1 MAKINSDWFGEET
14 ATFGDRV
21 AGAREAASMT
31 RTALARRLGV
41 HRDTVVAWEADR
53 SEPRANKLSM
63 MAGVLN
69 VSIMWL
75 LNGGGDGTES
85 PPNELASAAA
95 ELNAIALELRDLRD
109 ALLAAE
115 GRAAK
120 LQSRLNLIVRNNRYE
135 PGV

>member
-1 MAKINSDWFGEET
+1 MAKINSDWYGEET

-41 HRDTVVAWEADR
+41 HRDTVVAWEEDR

-75 LNGGGDGTES
+75 LNGGGEGAES
-85 PPNELASAAA
+85 PPIELASAAE
-95 ELNAIALELRDLRD
+95 ELNSIALELRGLRD
-109 ALLAAE
+109 DLTAAE
-115 GRAAK
+115 GRAER
-120 LQSRLNLIVRNNRYE
+120 LQSRLTLIARSNRYE
-135 PGV
+135 PGA